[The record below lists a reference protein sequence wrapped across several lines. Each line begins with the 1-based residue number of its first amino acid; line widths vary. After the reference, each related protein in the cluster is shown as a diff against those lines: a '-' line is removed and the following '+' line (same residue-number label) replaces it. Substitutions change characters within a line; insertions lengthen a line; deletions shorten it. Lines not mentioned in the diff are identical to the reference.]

1 MKQIKKC
8 DFAIVMECFAKIVNG
23 FQLTGFK
30 RCIWKNACIWK
41 AVFGLDTE
49 EYSTSYQT
57 SRIERLKDAN
67 FKRSILDA
75 WHEFEYSSVSTP
87 NAAFQ
92 SVHSFSE
99 AAVRRCSAKFT
110 RKYLRRSLFFNTVS
124 GCRPSNSLKQDH
136 GTSVFFSEVCKIFKS
151 AFFA

>member
-23 FQLTGFK
+23 FQLTDFK
-30 RCIWKNACIWK
+30 RCIWKDACIWK

-57 SRIERLKDAN
+57 SRIERLKDAT

-75 WHEFEYSSVSTP
+75 WHEYASVSTP
-87 NAAFQ
+87 NAAFH

-99 AAVRRCSAKFT
+99 AVVRMCSAEWMF
-110 RKYLRRSLFFNTVS
+110 
-124 GCRPSNSLKQDH
+124 LK
-136 GTSVFFSEVCKIFKS
+136 I
-151 AFFA
+151 